1 MRGGKIMDKLVEQIE
16 KIREI
21 NKQHKL
27 VIFVGAGVS
36 QNSGVCS
43 WLELVKDIAIRIDY
57 NDICEKCKMKNLICS
72 ECGETLELCSFDS
85 YECQYKHNYSS
96 DEFLKIPQYFYEE
109 KGEEQYIQLLKEK
122 FGGNYES
129 NEIDNLIFDIKP
141 EHIITTNYDHL
152 LEDTKNINVSKYTI
166 IKSDKDLLTET
177 GKHYIIKM
185 HGDKD
190 DFNENGINNIVLK
203 EDDYLKYSH
212 THEII
217 ESYIKSLLFD
227 KTFMFVGYSLNDN
240 NLKLIMSYIDYYV
253 KSQGIKKYNSHYLIT
268 NRIEHKERDNK
279 YWDNKNVEVVDLAAL
294 SNFMK
299 EKTPCSLNT
308 YGKPLF
314 SFLMYIKDN
323 NLPFYEDK
331 KEQLKY
337 TLLKNIKSVE
347 PFNRISYTTLLS
359 IGAFSHN
366 TELQGESLNINDET
380 EYNNLLE
387 ILEQNDSDSSEIK
400 KYFIKSGVY
409 SIHNKS
415 NFKYRLASEEKTD
428 ELFNLSMI
436 WKYHEIIERFP
447 SIKNDFEKAYYSFLI
462 YKTKDNICLDILSNI
477 DSESKNKNF
486 NKLTLND
493 KYQISILKF
502 DLIAIRTLDEF
513 KYREYNIEKKLEKE
527 LSKINDSE
535 KSKKGAE
542 KIKSKLLEEYYNK
555 SDNLKTE
562 QWNKLNFFLDVA
574 SKENSAFGSIKKLC
588 SDNGIEI
595 NKLNNLLLKHEE
607 YYMRKAT
614 MIKYGGT
621 IYGDLFKLQAIVY
634 DYYYF
639 YKKNYLM
646 LDWFNNVSK
655 MCEPYIK
662 AILCTYYPDKYQFS
676 NFSLGRTDVKP
687 YSLNLIDINLII
699 RHVKYKDFNS
709 WISYYK
715 VFNLSL
721 VDKIDIAEV
730 FNNFCTSMRSFWL
743 TEYSEYIN
751 LFAKLLSLIELSKDD
766 RHKILLAFL
775 TLVTPD
781 DKISVIMLRNCL
793 KALWLFVSKHYD
805 ADDSCYCQLLEL
817 LIDEYLLTD
826 PLNMRDDHLNLI
838 HTLTPQADKK
848 IYDKCCAII
857 EQCDSERKKAYYPYI
872 FKDILLKG
880 DPNRWTKWIVD
891 NLENNWTE
899 EVVDYLE
906 KNIIPYNE
914 VVSKYFETKLN
925 AIKETPG
932 VISYPDNKSELINS
946 IVILHILG
954 IIPNL
959 DSMTYLKRY
968 CTEYVYLDFLFNPGS
983 FDYSSINTADYMW
996 CNFIKSNE
1004 YRDIILKHKSEF
1016 WTKENEK
1023 RIELGF
1029 GSSFENMI
1037 AYKYLFG

>member
-1 MRGGKIMDKLVEQIE
+1 MRGEKIMDKLVKQIE

-43 WLELVKDIAIRIDY
+43 WWELVKDIAIRIDY

-72 ECGETLELCSFDS
+72 ECGETLELCSFDND
-85 YECQYKHNYSS
+85 ECQYKHNYSS

-129 NEIDNLIFDIKP
+129 NEIDNLILDIKP

-366 TELQGESLNINDET
+366 TELQDESLNINDET

-415 NFKYRLASEEKTD
+415 NFKYLLASEGKTD
-428 ELFNLSMI
+428 ELLNLSMI
-436 WKYHEIIERFP
+436 WAYPEIIKRFP
-447 SIKNDFEKAYYSFLI
+447 SIKNDFEKAYYSLLI
-462 YKTKDNICLDILSNI
+462 YKTENNICLDILSNI
-477 DSESKNKNF
+477 ELEINLRDFKQ
-486 NKLTLND
+486 LTPKD
-493 KYQISILKF
+493 KYQIAILKF
-502 DLIAIRTLDEF
+502 NQIAIGLLRYQ
-513 KYREYNIEKKLEKE
+513 KQKE
-527 LSKINDSE
+527 QL
-535 KSKKGAE
+535 
-542 KIKSKLLEEYYNK
+542 
-555 SDNLKTE
+555 DNLGY
-562 QWNKLNFFLDVA
+562 FLDSVA
-574 SKENSAFGSIKKLC
+574 TENKTFECIKKIYN
-588 SDNGIEI
+588 DNGKEI

-607 YYMRKAT
+607 YYMRKTT
-614 MIKYGGT
+614 MTKYGGT

-662 AILCTYYPDKYQFS
+662 AILCTYYPDEYQFS
-676 NFSLGRTDVKP
+676 NPALGRTQVKP
-687 YSLNLIDINLII
+687 YPLNLTDVNLII
-699 RHVKYKDFNS
+699 RHVKYKDFIS
-709 WISYYK
+709 WLSYYK
-715 VFNLSL
+715 VFSLSL
-721 VDKIDIAEV
+721 IDELNITEI
-730 FNNFCTSMRSFWL
+730 FDNFCISIRSFWL
-743 TEYSEYIN
+743 TEYAEYIN
-751 LFAKLLSLIELSKDD
+751 LFGKLLSLVELSKDE
-766 RHKILLAFL
+766 RHQILLSFL
-775 TLVTPD
+775 KLVTPD
-781 DKISVIMLRNCL
+781 YKISIKMLRNCL
-793 KALWLFVSKHYD
+793 KALWLFADKHYN
-805 ADDSCYCQLLEL
+805 ADESSYYQLLEL
-817 LIDEYLLTD
+817 LIDECLLTD
-826 PLNMRDDHLNLI
+826 PLDMRNDYINLI
-838 HTLTPQADKK
+838 HILSSQADKK

-857 EQCDSERKKAYYPYI
+857 DKCDSERKKAYYPYV
-872 FKDILLKG
+872 FKDILLKHE
-880 DPNRWTKWIVD
+880 PTKWTKWIID
-891 NLENNWTE
+891 NLEHNWAE
-899 EVVDYLE
+899 EVFDYLE
-906 KNIIPYNE
+906 KKIIPYNE
-914 VVSKYFETKLN
+914 VVSKYFEEKLK
-925 AIKETPG
+925 ARKETPG
-932 VISYPDNKSELINS
+932 VILYPDNKSELVNS

-996 CNFIKSNE
+996 CNFINSNE